1 MVKRRKH
8 RSDEIMLIPFLDIL
22 CSLIGVLVLIIVVLV
37 VAQTQRISG
46 RTREEIERAEKYQ
59 KMAEQKQVLTK
70 KAADLEQKLATLKE
84 VQGNSETKKQLAE
97 KLERELKEKE
107 ADMQKK
113 QASASQIQD
122 EIKNLKVEI
131 SGLTTQEPDLR
142 KKMEALIAE
151 AAKLQGPKNNDPNV
165 QIVPTGS
172 SQGTPSSVFFVDTA
186 ADKLTFYWNE
196 KESSVVSAVPEV
208 IVKDEAFN
216 SFLAEVKKVPN
227 SKLVFVLRD
236 DGLRSYNLGAG
247 WAQSPPHNYGV
258 EQVAKMPVPGHGELD
273 MQVFSRNKLLGG
285 IPMPAQFKK
294 TP

>member
-59 KMAEQKQVLTK
+59 KMAEQKKVLSQ
-70 KAADLEQKLATLKE
+70 KATDVAQKSATLKE
-84 VQGNSETKKQLAE
+84 VQTNSETKKQLAE
-97 KLERELKEKE
+97 KLERELVEKK
-107 ADMQKK
+107 ADVQKK
-113 QASASQIQD
+113 QASATQVQK
-122 EIKNLKVEI
+122 EIADLQTEI
-131 SGLTTQEPDLR
+131 RGLTTQEPDLR
-142 KKMEALIAE
+142 KKMEELLAE
-151 AAKLQGPKNNDPNV
+151 LAKLQGPKNNDPNV
-165 QIVPTGS
+165 QIVPTGTGS
-172 SQGTPSSVFFVDTA
+172 GAPGSVFFIDTA

-196 KESSVVSAVPEV
+196 KEHSVVSAVPEV

-216 SFLAEVKKVPN
+216 NFLAEVKKIPN
-227 SKLVFVLRD
+227 SKLVFVMRD

-247 WAQSPPHNYGV
+247 WAQSAPHSYRV
-258 EQVAKMPVPGHGELD
+258 EQVGKMPVPGHGELD
-273 MQVFSRNKLLGG
+273 MQVFSRNKLLGS

-294 TP
+294 KP